1 MSVHFKKATFLLS
14 AADVKQL
21 PPDEGIEVA
30 IVGRSNAGKSSVLN
44 CITQNKKLARV
55 SKTPGRTQQ
64 INVFVLDDDR
74 RLMDLP
80 GYGFANAPVHA
91 QRKWEKTINDYFN
104 DRTCLKGL
112 VIVMDIRHPFKDLD
126 MQMLDFCQHH
136 HLHVHILL
144 NKADKLSKSAA
155 KSVLMDAEPIIAVY
169 GDTVTIQTFSAMK
182 NNGVKELQ
190 QVLNAWY
197 QFAPPS
203 ASDDK

>member
-1 MSVHFKKATFLLS
+1 MSQYKKATFLLS

-64 INVFVLDDDR
+64 INIFVLDEDR

-80 GYGFANAPVHA
+80 GYGFAKAPA
-91 QRKWEKTINDYFN
+91 AEQRKWENTINNYFD
-104 DRTCLKGL
+104 DRTCLQGL
-112 VIVMDIRHPFKDLD
+112 ILVMDIRHPFKEMD

-136 HLHVHILL
+136 ELPVHIVL
-144 NKADKLSKSAA
+144 NKSDKLSKGAA
-155 KSVLMDAEPIIAVY
+155 KSVMLDAEPVIAAY
-169 GDTVTIQTFSAMK
+169 GGSVTVQTFSAMK
-182 NNGVKELQ
+182 NIGTKELQ
-190 QVLNAWY
+190 GVLDKWY
-197 QFAPPS
+197 EY
-203 ASDDK
+203 

>member
-1 MSVHFKKATFLLS
+1 MSQYKKATFLLS

-64 INVFVLDDDR
+64 INVFVLDEDR

-80 GYGFANAPVHA
+80 GYGFAKAPIRE
-91 QRKWEKTINDYFN
+91 QRKWEKTINDYFD
-104 DRTCLKGL
+104 DRTCLQGL
-112 VIVMDIRHPFKDLD
+112 VLVMDIRHPFKEMD

-136 HLHVHILL
+136 DLSVHIVL
-144 NKADKLSKSAA
+144 NKSDKLSKGAA
-155 KSVLMDAEPIIAVY
+155 KSILLDAEPLLSAY
-169 GDTVTIQTFSAMK
+169 GDLVTMQTFSALK
-182 NNGVKELQ
+182 NNGTKELQ
-190 QVLNAWY
+190 TVLDKWY
-197 QFAPPS
+197 EYVE
-203 ASDDK
+203 